1 MFNKFYFLYQYFQN
15 RFDKRRFAENFQFT
29 KFSANLTFM
38 QVLET
43 VQPHIAF
50 SSLLKR
56 YTLEELWALPEPED
70 RSHYE
75 LIEGVLYIVSPPK
88 NIHDEL
94 VAFLNRSLTLF
105 LAANDDPGMVFHP
118 RASIYIEEI
127 WGTYFEPDMMY
138 VSNELREKMGERR
151 TSADIVFEFLSE
163 STAVYDRTTKADT
176 YLALGVKELW
186 LIDSDNETVEI
197 RNADSRESDLF
208 WQRRSYIKGE
218 QAESEVLEG
227 WKVPVSEIFAI

>member
-1 MFNKFYFLYQYFQN
+1 
-15 RFDKRRFAENFQFT
+15 
-29 KFSANLTFM
+29 M
-38 QVLET
+38 QVLEN
-43 VQPHIAF
+43 VQPNIAF

-56 YTLEELWALPEPED
+56 YTLEELWALPEPEG

-75 LIEGVLYIVSPPK
+75 LIEGVLYIVPPPK

-94 VAFLNRSLTLF
+94 VSFLTRSLTLY
-105 LAANDDPGMVFHP
+105 LVENDDPGMVFHP
-118 RASIYIEEI
+118 RASIYIEDI
-127 WGTYFEPDMMY
+127 WGTYLEPDMMF

-163 STAVYDRTTKADT
+163 STGVYDRTTKADT

-197 RNADSRESDLF
+197 RNADLSEGVLM
-208 WQRRSYIKGE
+208 WQRRSYAKGKS
-218 QAESEVLEG
+218 AKSEILED
-227 WKVPVSEIFAI
+227 WKVSVSEIFAK